1 MDSVH
6 SQQRLWKCHICSK
19 EFKRKEVLLS
29 HREAVHGNKSRMKS
43 RWDVLGGQDEGSIS
57 TDPWQE
63 ATLSQAKI
71 ERKDGA
77 TCSICT
83 KQFKRKEYLV
93 VSPFRVLVFPTIW
106 LNWVYLFKE
115 HMKIHSGEVPYKC
128 PRPECGKEIR
138 MRSNYLKHLQVHK
151 RREEKGTESGPV
163 LIILDN

>member
-6 SQQRLWKCHICSK
+6 SQQRLWKCDICSK

-29 HREAVHGNKSRMKS
+29 HREAVHGKQSRMKS
-43 RWDVLGGQDEGSIS
+43 RWDVLGRQDEGSIC
-57 TDPWQE
+57 TDPSE
-63 ATLSQAKI
+63 EGTLSQGKN

-93 VSPFRVLVFPTIW
+93 
-106 LNWVYLFKE
+106 E